1 MTRANVDG
9 STHRKLEQQN
19 YLKETNPKA
28 ACLAAIEL
36 KEENQTNNN
45 CNMWGRDRTAKGE
58 GGVMIMT
65 RNEMKTKIMKYGE
78 GKAEM
83 VSVNLE
89 DNNGVILMV
98 ITNSWSK
105 EDCEKVT
112 EDTIQYLNKLIKN
125 SK

>member
-1 MTRANVDG
+1 
-9 STHRKLEQQN
+9 
-19 YLKETNPKA
+19 
-28 ACLAAIEL
+28 
-36 KEENQTNNN
+36 
-45 CNMWGRDRTAKGE
+45 MWGRDRTAKGE

-83 VSVNLE
+83 VSVNL
-89 DNNGVILMV
+89 MV
-98 ITNSWSK
+98 ITTHIQPKTNSWSK

>member
-1 MTRANVDG
+1 
-9 STHRKLEQQN
+9 
-19 YLKETNPKA
+19 
-28 ACLAAIEL
+28 
-36 KEENQTNNN
+36 
-45 CNMWGRDRTAKGE
+45 MWGRDRTAKGE
-58 GGVMIMT
+58 GGVMIIT
-65 RNEMKTKIMKYGE
+65 RNAMKTKIMKYGE

-98 ITNSWSK
+98 ITTHIQPKTNSWSK

-112 EDTIQYLNKLIKN
+112 EDTIQHLSKLIKN